1 MAEDLNVFFST
12 DSNNWNFNE
21 LINKPGLDPYN
32 TNKKLDPSSYNLM
45 KFNSVIMLKE
55 ILKHTKQYLENDI
68 IEWIVKNVFKV
79 QK

>member
-1 MAEDLNVFFST
+1 
-12 DSNNWNFNE
+12 
-21 LINKPGLDPYN
+21 
-32 TNKKLDPSSYNLM
+32 M

-55 ILKHTKQYLENDI
+55 ILKHTKQYLENDN